1 MKCICVFCGSGAG
14 NRPEYVASARGLAAL
29 LQSRGWGL
37 VYGGGRV
44 GMMGALADA
53 ALAAGVQT
61 VGVIPQALV
70 EREVA
75 HTGLTELRVVS
86 SMHDRKALMAD
97 LADGFVALPGGLG
110 TLDEFFEIC
119 TWAQLGIHAK
129 PCGLV
134 NVAGYFD
141 PLLAVL
147 DRAVEEGFLNET
159 HRSIVMVESSAEALL
174 MRFDRFR
181 PKRISKYADRWDR

>member
-1 MKCICVFCGSGAG
+1 M
-14 NRPEYVASARGLAAL
+14 
-29 LQSRGWGL
+29 

-53 ALAAGVQT
+53 AVELGVPT
-61 VGVIPQALV
+61 IGVIPESLV

-75 HTGLTELRVVS
+75 HTGLTALRVVG
-86 SMHDRKALMAD
+86 SMHERKALMAD
-97 LADGFVALPGGLG
+97 LSDGFIALPGGLG

-141 PLLAVL
+141 PLLSML
-147 DRAVEEGFLNET
+147 QRAVDDGFLSET
-159 HRSIVMVESSAEALL
+159 HRTIVMVETSVEGLL
-174 MRFDRFR
+174 DRFDGYR
-181 PKRISKYADRWDR
+181 PRDVAKYADPTDR

>member
-1 MKCICVFCGSGAG
+1 
-14 NRPEYVASARGLAAL
+14 
-29 LQSRGWGL
+29 
-37 VYGGGRV
+37 
-44 GMMGALADA
+44 MMGALADA
-53 ALAAGVQT
+53 ALGAGVNT
-61 VGVIPQALV
+61 VGVIPRALV

-97 LADGFVALPGGLG
+97 LSDGFVALPGGLG

-119 TWAQLGIHAK
+119 TWAQLGIHGK

-141 PLLAVL
+141 PLLSVL
-147 DRAVEEGFLNET
+147 QRAVDDGFLSER
-159 HRSIVMVESSAEALL
+159 HRSIVMVEQSADALL
-174 MRFDRFR
+174 ARFDRFR
-181 PKRISKYADRWDR
+181 PEAVAKYADRRDR